1 MGKNSMNRKIFV
13 NVFFLFLAGMC
24 FAQEINFSGKLGTMW
39 GVTAPWIK
47 DAGNLSVGNTDFTGS
62 LEIYQGN
69 GTLFIEGNANYNALN
84 NKLDFDLGEAYID
97 YAAPN
102 WGFRIGNQKVVW
114 GKADGINITNSV
126 FPEDST
132 SLFTDDSSLSVT
144 AAKVSFSGNTWNI
157 DALWIPFFK
166 GTVLPLDEGSLLRD
180 AMIPSRVAVP
190 MVGSIPVQI
199 GNLQTSEFA
208 LKNGEYG
215 LKLSGYFSLCDVS
228 LYGFYGWD
236 KMPLMNYS
244 LVFSNPPIPDAI
256 KIDGEYS
263 RLAMFGL
270 DAAFPIGATV
280 LRLEGAYFPDRKMQA
295 SAQSILGGGKTGI
308 SQHQIMALAGLD
320 WMPSGWT
327 LTAQYYC
334 DAVLNKSDSLERKE
348 TYEHGATLSVS
359 KTFLQDTLD
368 FSFSG
373 LINLNAFDSAL
384 NLEGNYSLSDQIKL
398 TAGAYVFLPGP
409 EKDGTYGKL
418 KNLSTIYLKAQY
430 SF

>member
-1 MGKNSMNRKIFV
+1 MKRNILSIILLGLV
-13 NVFFLFLAGMC
+13 GTLC
-24 FAQEINFSGKLGTMW
+24 FTQEINFSGELSSMW
-39 GVTAPWIK
+39 GMAAPWTAN
-47 DAGNLSVGNTDFTGS
+47 AGDFIDGATDFTGS
-62 LEIYQGN
+62 LEVYQGK
-69 GTLFIEGNANYNALN
+69 GTLYIEGNANYNALN
-84 NKLDFDLGEAYID
+84 NKLDFDLGETYID
-97 YAAPN
+97 YADSN

-144 AAKVSFSGNTWNI
+144 AAKFSISGNTYNI
-157 DALWIPFFK
+157 DALWIPFFR
-166 GTVLPLDEGSLLRD
+166 GTDLPLEEGSPLRN
-180 AMIPSRVAVP
+180 AMIPSQVAIP

-199 GNLQTSEFA
+199 GNLQTPEFA

-244 LVFSNPPIPDAI
+244 LVIPNPPVPDAI

-280 LRLEGAYFPDRKMQA
+280 LRLEGAYFPNRKMQA
-295 SAQSILGGGKTGI
+295 SAETILGGGEIGI
-308 SQHQIMALAGLD
+308 EQHQIMALAGLD

-327 LTAQYYC
+327 ITAQYYC
-334 DAVLNKSDSLERKE
+334 DAVLNKSDNLERKDAFN
-348 TYEHGATLSVS
+348 HGATLSIS
-359 KTFLQDTLD
+359 KSFLQDTLEL
-368 FSFSG
+368 SLSG
-373 LINLNAFDSAL
+373 LVGLNDFDSAFTL
-384 NLEGNYSLSDQIKL
+384 DGKYSLSDQIKL
-398 TAGAYVFLPGP
+398 SAGTYVFLPGP
-409 EKDGTYGKL
+409 DGDGTYGKL
-418 KNLSTIYLKAQY
+418 KDLSMIYIKAQY

>member
-1 MGKNSMNRKIFV
+1 MNRKIFV
-13 NVFFLFLAGMC
+13 NVFFLFLAEMC

-39 GVTAPWIK
+39 GVTALGTK
-47 DAGNLSVGNTDFTGS
+47 NAGNLSIGNTDFTGT
-62 LEIYQGN
+62 LEAWQGN
-69 GTLFIEGNANYNALN
+69 GTLFFEGNASYDALQN
-84 NKLDFDLGEAYID
+84 QLNFDLGEAYID

-132 SLFTDDSSLSVT
+132 SLFTDDSSLPVT

-157 DALWIPFFK
+157 DALWIPFFR
-166 GTVLPLDEGSLLRD
+166 GTVLPLEEGSLLRD
-180 AMIPSRVAVP
+180 AMIPSKVAVP
-190 MVGSIPVQI
+190 GVGIIPVKI
-199 GNLQTSEFA
+199 GKLQAPEMA
-208 LKNGEYG
+208 LENAEYG
-215 LKLSGYFSLCDVS
+215 LKFSGYFSLCDIS

-244 LVFSNPPIPDAI
+244 LAFSNSPMPDAI
-256 KIDGEYS
+256 RIDGEYS
-263 RLAMFGL
+263 RLAMFGV

-295 SAQSILGGGKTGI
+295 SAQSVLSAGENGI
-308 SQHQIMALAGLD
+308 SQHQIMALSGID

-359 KTFLQDTLD
+359 KTFLQDTLEL
-368 FSFSG
+368 SFSG
-373 LINLNAFDSAL
+373 LIGLNAFDSAL
-384 NLEGNYSLSDQIKL
+384 NLEGKYSLSDQIKL

-409 EKDGTYGKL
+409 ENEGTYGKL
-418 KNLSTIYLKAQY
+418 KDLSTVYIKAQY